1 MSHTGNDFPKRR
13 MSRRTFIVA
22 GGAASL
28 AAPAMIGRASA
39 QEARTIRMWTQ
50 LSPTGQTGRE
60 VVLRKLIKGFQD
72 ANPGVTVEVEPQ
84 IWHQLSDKFFAAHQT
99 GTAPDVVWLHSPR
112 LVDAI
117 KLGALS
123 DLNALFINGWSK
135 EDVDDLDGRAWRYG
149 QTDGRHYQIMH
160 SVSAIGQFYR
170 VDLFKEAGID
180 PASLTTWSRFIEAAK
195 KLTVKDDKGTVTR
208 WGFGQAF
215 PGEAANGS
223 TLLNV
228 MLDKDGS
235 IFDDKFRAAW
245 ATPTGVEGL
254 KILKSMAEEH
264 QISPRVAPAMSND
277 DIYDQFN
284 AGRLAMARGSTA
296 RLPRAQEALG
306 AEKVS
311 FLPTPSFTE
320 GRYSPTEVVGWS
332 AAVWSGSKHQKLAG
346 DWVAYQSSK
355 EADRLWAM
363 EGGAMPIRRSTIRD
377 NTAFFAA
384 PQNAY
389 LVTAAKMVSETGW
402 FAPPEAGGGF
412 NEGMN
417 RAIQDVL
424 VNNAD
429 PMAALKKAED
439 AFNRR
444 RK

>member
-1 MSHTGNDFPKRR
+1 MSYNGTNSTKRR
-13 MSRRTFIVA
+13 ISRRTFIIA
-22 GGAASL
+22 GSAAGL
-28 AAPAMIGRASA
+28 AAPAMIGQVGA

-50 LSPTGQTGRE
+50 LSATGKTGRE
-60 VVLRKLIKGFQD
+60 IVLSKLIKGFQA

-84 IWHQLSDKFFAAHQT
+84 IWHQISDKFLAAHQT

-112 LVDAI
+112 LADAI

-123 DLNALFINGWSK
+123 DLNALFIKDWSK
-135 EDVDDLDGRAWRYG
+135 DDVDDLDGRAWRYG
-149 QTDGRHYQIMH
+149 QSDGRQYQIMH
-160 SVSAIGQFYR
+160 SISAVGQFYR

-228 MLDKDGS
+228 MLDKDGT

-245 ATPTGVEGL
+245 ATPAGVEGL
-254 KILKSMAEEH
+254 RILKSMAEEH
-264 QISPRVAPAMSND
+264 QISPRVGPAMSND

-296 RLPRAQEALG
+296 RLPRAQDALG

-346 DWVAYQSSK
+346 AWVAYQSSK
-355 EADRLWAM
+355 EADRLWAT
-363 EGGAMPIRRSTIRD
+363 EGGAMPIRKSTIRD
-377 NTAFFAA
+377 NAAFFAA